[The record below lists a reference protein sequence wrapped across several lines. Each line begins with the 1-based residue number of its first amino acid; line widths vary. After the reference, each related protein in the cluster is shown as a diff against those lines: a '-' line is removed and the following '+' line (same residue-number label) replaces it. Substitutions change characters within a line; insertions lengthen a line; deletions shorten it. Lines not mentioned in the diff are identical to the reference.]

1 MRQPEENHPTRNL
14 APVRGL
20 SRAWLAAFLGVG
32 LIIGLIFWAMIKF
45 SA

>member
-1 MRQPEENHPTRNL
+1 MREPETSHDTRNL
-14 APVRGL
+14 EPVRGL